1 MATIFKSDQREFQE
15 SPNKVNPYRI
25 FTDISRVKK
34 GIIPENLNFDI
45 RQLNPDQFSAPYHYH
60 RYAEELFFVISG
72 SVTLRTPEGLEI
84 VNEGDVI
91 FFEKGDTGA
100 HQLYNHTASPCVYLD
115 IRTFVGFDVA
125 EYPDS
130 EKMLMAPSLEI
141 YNKDSKVNY
150 FEGETEIIE
159 RWKKLPRKA
168 E

>member
-1 MATIFKSDQREFQE
+1 MATVFKSDQREFQE

-34 GIIPENLNFDI
+34 GIIPENLNFDL
-45 RQLNPDQFSAPYHYH
+45 RQLNPDQFSTPYHYH

-84 VNEGDVI
+84 VNAGDVI

-100 HQLYNHTASPCVYLD
+100 HQLYNHTTSPCVYLD
-115 IRTFVGFDVA
+115 VRTFIGFDVA

-150 FEGETEIIE
+150 FEGETEIKE
-159 RWKKLPRKA
+159 RWKKLPRKT

>member
-1 MATIFKSDQREFQE
+1 MATIFKSAQREFQE